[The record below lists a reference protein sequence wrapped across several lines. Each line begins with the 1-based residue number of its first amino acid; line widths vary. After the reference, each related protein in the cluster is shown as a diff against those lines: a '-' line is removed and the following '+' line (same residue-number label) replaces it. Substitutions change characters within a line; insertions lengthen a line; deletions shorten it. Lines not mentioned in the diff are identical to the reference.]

1 MRNQVICKFDLVR
14 FNTDTEVTVT
24 VGAGD
29 YHLIQ
34 LINLKIKDLTQY
46 RNLPHYDDSKYRLF
60 FDAMDSVELALP
72 VPAGA
77 EMKFHDVDIPTW
89 AKVYFRQPEAYV
101 AKILGLDLANKADKK
116 LAVQIAK
123 SVVGYVRID
132 ITKLVPG
139 SFEIVPDPKSKV
151 GASDRNKTGTLVGK
165 QVTEAD
171 LEQGKIFLV
180 SRNYVY
186 NRDYRILQYRD
197 DSGSYKQPV
206 RGMCMTVLEAEVE
219 TPDERMPEFAAK
231 RVKFLVTAGISAN
244 ESFQTQ
250 IWTTSVPVG
259 RNRVIN
265 HLIEPDNT

>member
-171 LEQGKIFLV
+171 LEQGRIFLV

-186 NRDYRILQYRD
+186 NGNYRSLEYQS
-197 DSGSYKQPV
+197 DSGHYEQPV

-231 RVKFLVTAGISAN
+231 HVKFLVTAGISEN

-259 RNRVIN
+259 RNRVID